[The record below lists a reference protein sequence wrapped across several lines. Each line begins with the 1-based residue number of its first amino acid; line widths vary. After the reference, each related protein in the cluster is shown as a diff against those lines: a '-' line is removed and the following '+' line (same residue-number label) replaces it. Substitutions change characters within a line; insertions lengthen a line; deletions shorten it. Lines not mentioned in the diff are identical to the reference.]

1 MTLLRTIY
9 LSEKTPTLY
18 GNRMA
23 HSHRRHGVV
32 SETRE
37 LERGLLVSELEVELL
52 LRQLLLRRHQI
63 ADQSSQ
69 LLRIQL

>member
-1 MTLLRTIY
+1 
-9 LSEKTPTLY
+9 
-18 GNRMA
+18 MA